1 MEHALFDWV
10 GKDRNGEVQRGQTRA
25 LDPNQVKLHL
35 HRQGIAPS
43 KILKKGLPRI
53 GKIKSKEV
61 ADFTRQL
68 ATLFK
73 AGIPVIQSF
82 SIAAQGHANPHMR
95 EMLSSIRSDVEAGS
109 SLSIAFRK
117 YPKCFDD
124 LYCNIIFAGE
134 VAGILDDL
142 LDRLATHM
150 EKTQALQSKIRSAF
164 LYPASILIVAIVVLV
179 VMMVWVIPSFK
190 TVFSSFGSDLP
201 TATLWV
207 IATSDFFIQNGLFVL
222 SVICLAIFTCS
233 WFWRTNEDFHRTI
246 DRLVLLL
253 PIFGSLLQDSCTARW
268 TRTLSTMLRA
278 GVPMV
283 ESLDC
288 VGGASGSSVYALR
301 TVKIKEQV
309 SGGISLSEAMAR
321 SHIFPPMVLQMCAVG
336 EESGSLDQMLSK
348 VADYFETQVDHK
360 VAGLSSLIEPIV
372 IVVLGALI
380 GSIVIAMYLPIFS
393 MGQII

>member
-1 MEHALFDWV
+1 MEHALFEWV
-10 GKDRNGEVQRGQTRA
+10 GKDRNGEVARGQTRA

-43 KILKKGLPRI
+43 KILKKGLQRI

-95 EMLSSIRSDVEAGS
+95 EMLSSIRSDIEAGS

-164 LYPASILIVAIVVLV
+164 LYPASILIVAIVVLA

-190 TVFSSFGSDLP
+190 TVFSSFGNDLP

-207 IATSDFFIQNGLFVL
+207 IAASDFLIRNGLSVL
-222 SVICLAIFTCS
+222 AMGCVAIYSVA
-233 WFWRTNEDFHRTI
+233 WFWRSNANFRAAM
-246 DRLVLLL
+246 DRLVLRL
-253 PIFGSLLQDSCTARW
+253 PIFGSLLQESCTARW
-268 TRTLSTMLRA
+268 TRTLSTMLQA

-288 VGGASGSSVYALR
+288 VGGASGNSVYALR
-301 TVKIKEQV
+301 TVKIKQHV
-309 SGGISLSEAMAR
+309 SSGMSLSEAMAQSR
-321 SHIFPPMVLQMCAVG
+321 LFAPMVVQMCAVG
-336 EESGSLDQMLSK
+336 EESGSLDRMLSK
-348 VADYFETQVDHK
+348 VADYFETQVDYQ

-372 IVVLGALI
+372 IVVLGMLI
-380 GSIVIAMYLPIFS
+380 GAIVVAMYLPIFS